1 MVVAEPV
8 RNQGQ
13 GYRFGVRTGV
23 FDVTAAGWETRSV
36 PDETQCRLVLEDG
49 LHWVGFGVADEQS
62 VADGRWD
69 SANVQALQTLL
80 RDLGQQVGHEVPVW
94 YVGGMAFDADNPVTP
109 LGDRWPGAL
118 WILPRWILW
127 KHSEDCPWR
136 WAVVAKGD
144 DVGTLERGLEAEARA
159 LNAWALTGLIVGSGA
174 ALAHDAP
181 IAAVSFEQWE
191 TQLKGSLTAIVE
203 GSLTKVVM
211 ARHEVWQLD
220 RSASPDDLASL
231 FAAIARQAHGT
242 TRMLLSRGANQAVVT
257 ATPERLCRFEG
268 LQLQLDALAGSASR
282 DANPSADD
290 ELARALLESAKERCE
305 HQLVIDG
312 IQDVLRPWVDTWS
325 FPPEPQ
331 VKKLSYIQHLY
342 TPLEATLTEAADIA
356 AIVNAL
362 HPTPALGGVPKDA
375 ALQLI
380 RDTEAAPRGWYGAPV
395 GVVTAEGAQFWVA
408 IRFAHVWGDRIA
420 LMMGA
425 GIVAGSE
432 AKAEWLETARKGEA
446 LRGILKQWGAIARVC

>member
-13 GYRFGVRTGV
+13 GYRFGVRTGG
-23 FDVTAAGWETRSV
+23 FDVTAAAWETRSV

-49 LHWVGFGVADEQS
+49 LHWVGFGVADEQTGT
-62 VADGRWD
+62 DGRWG
-69 SANVQALQTLL
+69 SGNVMAMQAVL
-80 RDLGQQVGHEVPVW
+80 RDLGQQVGSDLPLW
-94 YVGGMAFDADNPVTP
+94 FVGGMAFDADHSVTP

-127 KHSEDCPWR
+127 KRPEDGPWR
-136 WAVVAKGD
+136 WAVVVKGD
-144 DVGTLERGLEAEARA
+144 DVGTLERCLDAETRA
-159 LNAWALTGLIVGSGA
+159 LHDWARTGSVVGSGA
-174 ALAHDAP
+174 ALAYDAP
-181 IAAVSFEQWE
+181 VTAVSFEQWE
-191 TQLKGSLTAIVE
+191 TQVKGALAAIVE

-231 FAAIARQAHGT
+231 FAVIARQAHGT
-242 TRMLLSRGANQAVVT
+242 TRMLLSRGASQAVVM
-257 ATPERLCRFEG
+257 ATPERLCRFDG
-268 LQLQLDALAGSASR
+268 LRLQLDALAGSASR
-282 DANPSADD
+282 GTDPSADD
-290 ELARALLESAKERCE
+290 ELARALLESAKERGE

-331 VKKLSYIQHLY
+331 VKKLSYIQHLF
-342 TPLEATLTEAADIA
+342 TPLEASLAEAADIA